1 MYRAVVAHK
10 ETHFTGSET
19 ISDLVI
25 GMSDGLTVPFA
36 LAAGLSGAVASGHVV
51 LIAGI
56 AEMAAGS
63 IAMGLGGYMAARS
76 EHESYL
82 SERAREEREVVE
94 KREVEIQEVREVFER
109 YGLQGD
115 ALEAATRAIISNEK
129 GWVDFMMKEELGL
142 TEPDPKRA
150 LRSALTIGGAY
161 IAGGIIPLAPY
172 AFNLPV
178 TQALLVSVVVT
189 LIALFVFGWL
199 KGRFTGVPVW
209 RSAFQTMFVG
219 AMASGVAFLIARVVS
234 GIGGGEGHA

>member
-1 MYRAVVAHK
+1 MYRAIDTHK
-10 ETHFTGSET
+10 EAHFTGSEMVRD
-19 ISDLVI
+19 IVI

-82 SERAREEREVVE
+82 SELAREKQEIVE
-94 KREVEIQEVREVFER
+94 KRDVEIQEVREVFQK

-115 ALEAATRAIISNEK
+115 NLEAATQAIISNEK

-142 TEPDPKRA
+142 EEPDPGRA
-150 LRSALTIGGAY
+150 LRSALTIGLAY

-172 AFNLPV
+172 AFNIPV
-178 TQALLVSVVVT
+178 TTALLYSVVLT
-189 LIALFVFGWL
+189 LIALFIFGWM
-199 KGRFTGVPVW
+199 KGKFTGVPAL

-219 AMASGVAFLIARVVS
+219 AMASGVAFLIARLVS
-234 GIGGGEGHA
+234 GMGGEGHA

>member
-1 MYRAVVAHK
+1 MHK
-10 ETHFTGSET
+10 EEHFTGSEMVRD
-19 ISDLVI
+19 IVI

-82 SERAREEREVVE
+82 SELEREKREVVE
-94 KREVEIQEVREVFER
+94 KREVEIEEVRGVFR
-109 YGLQGD
+109 KYGLEGQT
-115 ALEAATRAIISNEK
+115 LEAATQAIISNEK

-142 TEPDPKRA
+142 EEPDPKRA
-150 LRSALTIGGAY
+150 LRSALTIGLAY

-172 AFNLPV
+172 AFNVPI
-178 TQALLVSVVVT
+178 TTALLYSVVLT
-189 LIALFVFGWL
+189 LIALFLFGWM
-199 KGRFTGVPVW
+199 KGRFTGVPAF
-209 RSAFQTMFVG
+209 RSAVQTMFVG
-219 AMASGVAFLIARVVS
+219 AMASGVAFLIARAVS
-234 GIGGGEGHA
+234 GMGGEGHG